1 MALTSAHTTSELG
14 HMYSDGHGFPKDEA
28 HAQDLYEGARAAGD
42 ANAAFNLGHARG
54 RRGSKPKRSS

>member
-1 MALTSAHTTSELG
+1 
-14 HMYSDGHGFPKDEA
+14 MYSDGHGFPKDEA